1 MTTTG
6 KVVTGFFIGATT
18 GALLGV
24 LLAPKKGAKTRAMLA
39 DKARE
44 VTDNLSKGYHK
55 AKSTLGGGETAGK
68 QWDTN

>member
-1 MTTTG
+1 
-6 KVVTGFFIGATT
+6 
-18 GALLGV
+18 
-24 LLAPKKGAKTRAMLA
+24 MLA